1 MSDSPRKPATTVD
14 RDEIARFAAMAEE
27 WWNPDGKLAPL
38 HRLNPPRLAFIR
50 DRLCRHF
57 GRTAQQM
64 RPLAGLSI
72 LDLGCGG
79 GLLSE
84 PLARMGAKV
93 TGIDATAESVDV
105 ARTHAE
111 AMGLDID
118 YRPGTADDLDS
129 PFDAVISLE
138 VIEHVADIE
147 AFVASCVRL
156 VRPGGA
162 LILSTL
168 NRTPKAYLFA
178 IVGGEH
184 VLRWLPAGSHVFAKF
199 IRPSELAALLRP
211 HGIPIVE
218 LAGLSY
224 NPIDGAWRLSR
235 DVSVNY
241 LAFATKN

>member
-1 MSDSPRKPATTVD
+1 
-14 RDEIARFAAMAEE
+14 
-27 WWNPDGKLAPL
+27 
-38 HRLNPPRLAFIR
+38 
-50 DRLCRHF
+50 
-57 GRTAQQM
+57 M

-84 PLARMGAKV
+84 PLVRMGAKV
-93 TGIDATAESVDV
+93 TGIDATAKSVDV
-105 ARTHAE
+105 ARAHAE

-118 YRPGTADDLDS
+118 YRLGTADDLDG

-138 VIEHVADIE
+138 VIEHVADTV

-168 NRTPKAYLFA
+168 NRTPKSYLFA

-184 VLRWLPAGSHVFAKF
+184 VLRWLPAGSHDFAKF

-211 HGIPIVE
+211 HGIPIAE
-218 LAGLSY
+218 LSGLSY

-241 LAFATKN
+241 LAFATKRERQAPRPSTG